1 MMMLGLK
8 PRKHVSKYSQAIF
21 TYTGTKLGSTVRGK
35 EETWLLWILK
45 LRGKPLL
52 VVLPL

>member
-21 TYTGTKLGSTVRGK
+21 TCPGTKLGSTASGK
-35 EETWLLWILK
+35 EET
-45 LRGKPLL
+45 
-52 VVLPL
+52 